1 MLAGKTKKISGTIF
15 LCFFWFCSIAYSQK
29 FGFRHYG
36 SEYGI
41 PDGFVYTINQSSDGF
56 LWIGTGAGLSKFDG
70 YNFYRVSYPDSVE
83 SRNPYVSYRDNKGN
97 IWFGCNDGSV
107 FYTDG
112 SALRKL
118 NFNNS
123 RSISQILQDA
133 DGLLYI
139 IPQGGSI
146 FRLDIS
152 KPDKID
158 RFAMPEEHTFY
169 SATFD
174 DEGRL
179 MTGVQGSILILVPGT
194 DTLIVRALIEGFEYS
209 AITSICKTG
218 SGYLAGTEDNGLFLL
233 KKANDFKPERMMD
246 HPEFN
251 ALSVRSVFCDSD
263 GRIWVSTYGSGVIQF
278 RFGDTGSVTS
288 VNRYNSLSGLA
299 SDDVRLVYRDLENNY
314 WFGMFGEGLSMLVS
328 YAFGYY
334 TPGTNDQENNILF
347 VKDYGE
353 NYILGTPTG
362 YHIFDA
368 EKGTSLSFNQITSR
382 TGGAQALSY
391 ELDKQGNLW
400 IGTNGNGLYIR
411 DPKGSVRRFYWSG
424 DTGSDEIHDIEVD
437 NRYIWLATTNGVVVL
452 DRDRAVEIKR
462 FGMDNSLPHNYINKL
477 LLDNG
482 GVYVGTESDRLY
494 KIDSDTT
501 LIAVGCQ
508 MTGSSKNS
516 ITAFCMT
523 GNGTIWLATNGN
535 GTFSCFN
542 DSVTSTTRTNGLF
555 SNFCYSILSDSND
568 DIWIGHE
575 KGFSVIAP
583 QTGIV
588 KSFGS
593 DYASGGKSNPD
604 GMFESSDGKIFIG
617 TTSGVIIYNSHEDIT
632 REIPPFNNITSIII
646 NDKEYNY
653 TPVITLPFSKYRIT
667 INYSGVNFSDPG
679 KVYYSTYLENFDS
692 DWSMM
697 TTDRKVSYNL
707 SDGKYKFNLTSVD
720 ENGLSHEQGASFI
733 IQIARPLYKKW
744 WFIALVIILIA
755 TSVVMIVREREKA
768 HKKVQIYLESEL
780 EKRTSTI
787 RKQKGEIELQN
798 LEITDS
804 INYAKRIQTSILPD
818 KNKLKENFR
827 EAFILFHPRDIV
839 SGDFY
844 WFDKVDDEK
853 FIVVCADSTGH
864 GVPGAFMSMIG
875 STLLQDI
882 VTRKKITRPS
892 QVLSLLD
899 KQVFS
904 TLNQNIDLGVSNDG
918 MDVVVC
924 EFNIKSRHLRFASA
938 MRPIILVISGDSFYI
953 KGNRSSVGGESV
965 IEKYFDDQEY
975 YLNEGDT
982 VYLFSDGLPDQ
993 FGGIDGKKMKI
1004 ARLKKLIDQI
1014 IKLPMNE
1021 QEESIL
1027 KFFREWKG
1035 EHEQVD
1041 DILIMG
1047 IRM

>member
-1 MLAGKTKKISGTIF
+1 MFAGKTKKISGTVF
-15 LCFFWFCSIAYSQK
+15 LCLFLFSSVSYSQK
-29 FGFRHYG
+29 YGFRHYG

-41 PDGFVYTINQSSDGF
+41 PDGFVYAINQSSDGF

-70 YNFYRVSYPDSVE
+70 YNYQRVSYPDSVE
-83 SRNPYVSYRDNKGN
+83 TRNPNVSYKDNKGN
-97 IWFGCNDGSV
+97 LWFGCNDGSV
-107 FYTDG
+107 FYTSG
-112 SALRKL
+112 QALRKL
-118 NFNNS
+118 RLDNS
-123 RSISQILQDA
+123 SSISQMLQDA
-133 DGLLYI
+133 SGLLYI
-139 IPQGGSI
+139 IPQRGSI
-146 FRLDIS
+146 FRLDVS
-152 KPDKID
+152 EPDKITQ
-158 RFAMPEEHTFY
+158 FAVPEEHTFF
-169 SATFD
+169 SAAFD
-174 DEGRL
+174 DKGML
-179 MTGVQGSILILVPGT
+179 MTGVQGSILVFEPAR
-194 DTLIVRALIEGFEYS
+194 DSLIVRDVVEGFEYS
-209 AITSICKTG
+209 TVNSICKT
-218 SGYLAGTEDNGLFLL
+218 SNGYLVGTEDNGLFHL
-233 KKANDFKPERMMD
+233 KTGPGFNLERIKG

-251 ALSVRSVFCDSD
+251 GLSVRSVFCDTES
-263 GRIWVSTYGSGVIQF
+263 RIWVSTYSSGVIQF
-278 RFGDTGSVTS
+278 RFNPAGDITA
-288 VNRYNSLSGLA
+288 VNQYNQKSGLT
-299 SDDVRLVYRDLENNY
+299 SDDVRLVFRDMENNY

-334 TPGTNDQENNILF
+334 TPGTRDQENNILF

-353 NYILGTPTG
+353 NYILGTPVG

-368 EKGTSLSFNQITSR
+368 DKGASLSFNPITSSI
-382 TGGAQALSY
+382 GGFRALSY
-391 ELDKQGNLW
+391 ELDKKGNLW
-400 IGTNGNGLYIR
+400 IGTNGNGLYKR
-411 DPKGSVRRFYWSG
+411 DPNGSLRSFYRSG

-437 NRYIWLATTNGVVVL
+437 NRYVWLATTNGVVVL
-452 DRDRAVEIKR
+452 DRKKATEIKR
-462 FGMDNSLPHNYINKL
+462 FGMDESLPHNYINKL
-477 LLDNG
+477 LLDTG
-482 GVYVGTESDRLY
+482 GVYVGIESDRLY
-494 KIDSDTT
+494 KISNDTT
-501 LIAVGCQ
+501 LMPVGCQ
-508 MTGSSKNS
+508 MTGISKNS
-516 ITAFCMT
+516 ITAFCRS
-523 GNGTIWLATNGN
+523 GNGAIWLATNGN

-542 DSVTSTTRTNGLF
+542 NLVSSITRTNGLF
-555 SNFCYSILSDSND
+555 SNFCYSILSDSQEN
-568 DIWIGHE
+568 IWIGHE
-575 KGFSVIAP
+575 KGFSVINP
-583 QTGIV
+583 ETGIV

-593 DYASGGKSNPD
+593 EYATGGKSNPD

-617 TTSGVIIYNSHEDIT
+617 TTSGIIIYNSREDVT
-632 REIPPFNNITSIII
+632 RELPPFNNITSIII
-646 NDKEYNY
+646 NDREYKY
-653 TPVITLPFSKYRIT
+653 TPVINLPFSKYRIT
-667 INYSGVNFSDPG
+667 INYSGINFSDPD

-697 TTDRKVSYNL
+697 TTDRKVSYSL
-707 SDGKYKFNLTSVD
+707 GDGKYKFRLTSVD
-720 ENGLSHEQGASFI
+720 ENGLSHEQEASI
-733 IQIARPLYKKW
+733 VIQIARPLYKKW
-744 WFIALVIILIA
+744 WFIALFIMLTAATLLMII
-755 TSVVMIVREREKA
+755 REREKA
-768 HKKVQIYLESEL
+768 HKKVQLYLEDEL

-804 INYAKRIQTSILPD
+804 INYAKRIQSSILPD
-818 KNKLKENFR
+818 KSKLKESFR

-844 WFDKVDDEK
+844 WFDKVDEEK

-892 QVLSLLD
+892 QVLTLLD

-924 EFNIKSRHLRFASA
+924 EFNTKSRHMRFASA
-938 MRPIILVISGDSFYI
+938 MRPIILVISGESFYI

-1004 ARLKKLIDQI
+1004 ARLKRLVDQI
-1014 IKLPMNE
+1014 IKLPMND
-1021 QEESIL
+1021 QEEAIMN
-1027 KFFREWKG
+1027 FFREWKG

-1047 IRM
+1047 IRV